1 MTIISTVFSILE
13 GFDCMFIHYYN
24 KLYLSMGNL
33 NLNYIYNDNFTLNV
47 LDLTQTE
54 LATDEDMRK
63 RIAVFIEK
71 SMTETIIL
79 ISDGKE
85 FSHE

>member
-1 MTIISTVFSILE
+1 
-13 GFDCMFIHYYN
+13 
-24 KLYLSMGNL
+24 MGNL
-33 NLNYIYNDNFTLNV
+33 NLNYIYNENFTLNV

>member
-1 MTIISTVFSILE
+1 
-13 GFDCMFIHYYN
+13 MFIHYYN

>member
-1 MTIISTVFSILE
+1 MNVKK
-13 GFDCMFIHYYN
+13 H
-24 KLYLSMGNL
+24 
-33 NLNYIYNDNFTLNV
+33 YIYNDNFTLNV

>member
-1 MTIISTVFSILE
+1 M
-13 GFDCMFIHYYN
+13 
-24 KLYLSMGNL
+24 
-33 NLNYIYNDNFTLNV
+33 NYIYNDKLTLNV

>member
-1 MTIISTVFSILE
+1 
-13 GFDCMFIHYYN
+13 
-24 KLYLSMGNL
+24 MGNL

>member
-1 MTIISTVFSILE
+1 ME
-13 GFDCMFIHYYN
+13 KH
-24 KLYLSMGNL
+24 
-33 NLNYIYNDNFTLNV
+33 YIYNDNFTLNV

-54 LATDEDMRK
+54 LATHEDMRK